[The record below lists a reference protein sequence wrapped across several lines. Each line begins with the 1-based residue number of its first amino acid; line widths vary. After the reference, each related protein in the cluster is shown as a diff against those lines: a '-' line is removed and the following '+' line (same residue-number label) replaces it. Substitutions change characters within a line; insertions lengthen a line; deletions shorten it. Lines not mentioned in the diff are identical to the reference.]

1 VERELAVRVWD
12 VEIPETPRFKTA
24 NFADWRLPGQMWPP
38 DQGYPQLDDAARLSD
53 MLRLAD
59 VGFAYRL
66 PPTVFLANGLASWD
80 RGGRGQTTYGF
91 PTHDT
96 AASGEPVFNAERTDR
111 LIDYLLDHGAN
122 HFFIAVTSNVW
133 RHSPDGGRRDRLV
146 AYLND
151 YREHLSTRGL
161 LDRAYVYNIDEPWND
176 EVQEAKQTYTL
187 IREQVGID
195 LRVMQNTNQNN
206 PRIVPELL
214 GFFDVLDINLG
225 FHDVT
230 DVAAY
235 RGRHPEALGELWW
248 NVNRWPDTHP
258 NLFVEYPL
266 IDARMIGPLSYVHDI
281 DGFEYWGMM
290 SEGGIGNYHPVAF
303 DELKVE
309 WDVDARSLDGTLV
322 YPAEDREIYPSMR
335 LASLR
340 DGFEDLELLYV
351 LEGVDPGHPLLE
363 VPIVRGLAAFTQD
376 AGEYLRFRESVAEA
390 IVAALQDRRPD
401 SRSALRP

>member
-1 VERELAVRVWD
+1 
-12 VEIPETPRFKTA
+12 
-24 NFADWRLPGQMWPP
+24 
-38 DQGYPQLDDAARLSD
+38 
-53 MLRLAD
+53 
-59 VGFAYRL
+59 
-66 PPTVFLANGLASWD
+66 
-80 RGGRGQTTYGF
+80 
-91 PTHDT
+91 
-96 AASGEPVFNAERTDR
+96 
-111 LIDYLLDHGAN
+111 
-122 HFFIAVTSNVW
+122 
-133 RHSPDGGRRDRLV
+133 
-146 AYLND
+146 
-151 YREHLSTRGL
+151 
-161 LDRAYVYNIDEPWND
+161 
-176 EVQEAKQTYTL
+176 
-187 IREQVGID
+187 
-195 LRVMQNTNQNN
+195 
-206 PRIVPELL
+206 LL
-214 GFFDVLDINLG
+214 GFFEVLDINLG

-235 RGRHPEALGELWW
+235 RSRHPEALGELWW

-290 SEGGIGNYHPVAF
+290 SEGGIGNYHPVAL